1 MLTLLT
7 ALLTPAASATASE
20 SLGSLLTMMVSTGAT
35 CAEMADLAE
44 RRYGYTCALANWEV
58 EKTGGICGKV
68 LDSACVF
75 VDNDGDGFNAA
86 SDCDD
91 DDANTYPGAL
101 EICNGED
108 NDCDGDAENV
118 GVVSFRSA
126 AGDWTD
132 LTAMFAAGTPASPA
146 GVTLSD
152 DGALYVCD
160 GTYYVSLIADADL
173 SIHGLNGPLR
183 TILSGA
189 GTTRVLEVS
198 SGTTVSA
205 YDLTIKHG
213 YSENGGGILVT
224 DATLNLYGVTLKNN
238 IADNTGSAIYAT
250 DSALTLRDATLNRN
264 VQRALYL
271 NGGSL
276 WITDSKIN
284 DNQNG
289 GVKVKDA
296 LLSISDT
303 VIRGNRSDPG
313 GGGVYVDGSDGC
325 SFERVLFQE
334 NDTADSSGGGLYLT
348 DSDDCTLRELSFFGN
363 SAGHKY
369 FNGGGLYVYLTDRL
383 LIEDTDF
390 TENKGATGGGVQ
402 IDNCDD
408 CTITDSVFLNNEA
421 FYGDGGGV
429 YISQYGSSSI
439 SFIGNTWSGNAPD
452 DVYNNNDRN
461 SYDYPDGGDFICDE
475 FGCY

>member
-1 MLTLLT
+1 MLTLLA
-7 ALLTPAASATASE
+7 ALLIPTAHAIE
-20 SLGSLLTMMVSTGAT
+20 
-35 CAEMADLAE
+35 
-44 RRYGYTCALANWEV
+44 
-58 EKTGGICGKV
+58 
-68 LDSACVF
+68 
-75 VDNDGDGFNAA
+75 DNDGDGFSAA

-189 GTTRVLEVS
+189 GTTRVLEMN

-205 YDLTIKHG
+205 YDLTIKDG
-213 YSENGGGILVT
+213 YSTNGGGVLVT
-224 DATLNLYGVTLKNN
+224 EATLNLYGVTLK
-238 IADNTGSAIYAT
+238 DNTAGDTGGAIYAT
-250 DSALTLRDATLNRN
+250 DSALTLRDATLKMNRD
-264 VQRALYL
+264 RALYQD
-271 NGGSL
+271 GGSL
-276 WITDSKIN
+276 WITDSRITGN
-284 DNQNG
+284 NG
-289 GVKVKDA
+289 GVKVEDA

-303 VIRGNRSDPG
+303 VFRRNDSDSAG
-313 GGGVYVDGSDGC
+313 GGLYINGSDGC
-325 SFERVLFQE
+325 SLERLVFEQNNSL
-334 NDTADSSGGGLYLT
+334 NNSGGGLYLT
-348 DSDDCTLRELSFFGN
+348 NSDDCTLQALSFRSN
-363 SAGHKY
+363 IASHKY
-369 FNGGGLYVYLTDRL
+369 YSGGALYVYAVERL
-383 LIEDTDF
+383 LIEDTKF
-390 TENKGATGGGVQ
+390 AGSIAAQGGGVLLAS
-402 IDNCDD
+402 CDD
-408 CTITDSVFLNNEA
+408 CTIKDSVFRYNEA

-429 YISQYGSSSI
+429 YIFSSKLTSI
-439 SFIGNTWSGNAPD
+439 TFTGNTWSGNTPE
-452 DVYNNNDRN
+452 DVYNDNDRN
-461 SYDYPDGGDFICDE
+461 SYDYPAGGDFVCDQL
-475 FGCY
+475 GCY